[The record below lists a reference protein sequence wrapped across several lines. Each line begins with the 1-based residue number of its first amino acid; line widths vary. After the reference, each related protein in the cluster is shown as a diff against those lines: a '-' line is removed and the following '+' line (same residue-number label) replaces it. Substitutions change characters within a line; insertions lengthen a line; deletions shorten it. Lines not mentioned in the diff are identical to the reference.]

1 MLRVGLSA
9 SGTSRRSASLDGTVI
24 FMISVVCIALPINRA
39 DDLSADKVVGF
50 SAFVVPKPRSGYFEH
65 A

>member
-1 MLRVGLSA
+1 
-9 SGTSRRSASLDGTVI
+9 
-24 FMISVVCIALPINRA
+24 MISVVCIALPINRA
-39 DDLSADKVVGF
+39 DYLSADKVVGF